1 MPPRKTAA
9 AKKAAAAAAAAEKAE
24 KEEDK
29 EETVVDVPLPS
40 AEVGDK
46 REREEEEPP
55 AKEEEKKAKV
65 ESENGGEEAAQDPP
79 PSASAAVMA
88 EVEAEVATEGKKSPT
103 WTPVKL
109 GPKTFDAPEDAIKYI
124 SWLLNT
130 VTMNQDLNDYERKVV
145 VGLLRRG
152 HEDAEK
158 KIGESGIKSIQ
169 VKWHLEHDSKCYYV
183 VRNDRTISDFSYR
196 KCVEGC
202 FPGWDKSNASKSEYK
217 PEGRRHGG
225 RGGGRRHH
233 DGGGGGG
240 CGGYRRY

>member
-24 KEEDK
+24 KEKDK
-29 EETVVDVPLPS
+29 EETVVDVPPPS

-65 ESENGGEEAAQDPP
+65 ESENGGEEEVDP

-88 EVEAEVATEGKKSPT
+88 EVETEVAEKKSPT

-109 GPKTFDAPEDAIKYI
+109 GPKTFDTPEDAIKYI

-130 VTMNQDLNDYERKVV
+130 VTMHQDLNDYERLVV
-145 VGLLRRG
+145 EGMLRRG

-169 VKWHLEHDSKCYYV
+169 VKVHQEHDSKCYYV
-183 VRNDRTISDFSYR
+183 VRNDGSRSDFSYR

-217 PEGRRHGG
+217 PEGRGRHGG

-233 DGGGGGG
+233 GGGGGG
-240 CGGYRRY
+240 GYRRY

>member
-24 KEEDK
+24 KEKDK
-29 EETVVDVPLPS
+29 EETVVDVPPPS

-65 ESENGGEEAAQDPP
+65 ESENGGEEEVDP

-88 EVEAEVATEGKKSPT
+88 EEAEVAEKKSPT

-109 GPKTFDAPEDAIKYI
+109 GPKTFDTPEDAIKYI

-130 VTMNQDLNDYERKVV
+130 VTMHQDLNDYERLVV
-145 VGLLRRG
+145 EGMLRRG
-152 HEDAEK
+152 HEDAKK

-169 VKWHLEHDSKCYYV
+169 VKVHQEHDSKCYYV
-183 VRNDRTISDFSYR
+183 VRNDGSRSDFSYR

-217 PEGRRHGG
+217 PEGRGRHGG

-233 DGGGGGG
+233 GGGGGG
-240 CGGYRRY
+240 GGYRRY

>member
-24 KEEDK
+24 KEKDK
-29 EETVVDVPLPS
+29 EETVVDVPPPS

-65 ESENGGEEAAQDPP
+65 ESENGGEEEVD

-88 EVEAEVATEGKKSPT
+88 EEAEVAEKKSPT

-109 GPKTFDAPEDAIKYI
+109 GPKTFDTPEDAIKYI

-130 VTMNQDLNDYERKVV
+130 VTMHQDLNDYERLVV
-145 VGLLRRG
+145 EGMLRRG

-169 VKWHLEHDSKCYYV
+169 VKVHQEHDSKCYYV
-183 VRNDRTISDFSYR
+183 VRNDGSRSDFSYR

-217 PEGRRHGG
+217 PEGRGRHGG

-233 DGGGGGG
+233 GGGGGG
-240 CGGYRRY
+240 GGYRRY

>member
-24 KEEDK
+24 IEEQ
-29 EETVVDVPLPS
+29 ETVVDVPPS

-46 REREEEEPP
+46 REREEEEPL

-65 ESENGGEEAAQDPP
+65 ELENGGEEEVDPPPP
-79 PSASAAVMA
+79 PSASAVVMA
-88 EVEAEVATEGKKSPT
+88 EEVETEVAATEGKKSSS

-130 VTMNQDLNDYERKVV
+130 VTMKQDLNDYERMVV
-145 VGLLRRG
+145 EGMLRRG
-152 HEDAEK
+152 HEDSEK

-183 VRNDRTISDFSYR
+183 VRNDGTISDFSYR

-217 PEGRRHGG
+217 PEGRRYGG

-233 DGGGGGG
+233 GGGGGG
-240 CGGYRRY
+240 GGYRRY

>member
-29 EETVVDVPLPS
+29 EETVVDVPPPS

-65 ESENGGEEAAQDPP
+65 ESENGGEEEVDP

-88 EVEAEVATEGKKSPT
+88 EVETEVAEKKSPT

-109 GPKTFDAPEDAIKYI
+109 GPKTFDTPEDAIKYI

-130 VTMNQDLNDYERKVV
+130 VTTNQDLNDYERMVV
-145 VGLLRRG
+145 EGMLRRG

-169 VKWHLEHDSKCYYV
+169 VKVHQEHDSKCYYV
-183 VRNDRTISDFSYR
+183 VRNDGSRSDFSYR

-217 PEGRRHGG
+217 PEGRGRHGG

-233 DGGGGGG
+233 GGGGGG
-240 CGGYRRY
+240 GGYRRY

>member
-29 EETVVDVPLPS
+29 EETVVDVPPPS

-65 ESENGGEEAAQDPP
+65 ELENGGEEEVDP

-88 EVEAEVATEGKKSPT
+88 EVETEVAEKKSPT

-109 GPKTFDAPEDAIKYI
+109 GPKTFDTPEDAIKYI

-130 VTMNQDLNDYERKVV
+130 VTMHQDLNDYERMVIE
-145 VGLLRRG
+145 GMLRRG
-152 HEDAEK
+152 HEDAEI

-169 VKWHLEHDSKCYYV
+169 VKWHSEHDSKCYYV
-183 VRNDRTISDFSYR
+183 VRNDGKRSDFSYR

-202 FPGWDKSNASKSEYK
+202 FPEWDKSNASKSEYK
-217 PEGRRHGG
+217 PEGRGRHGG

-233 DGGGGGG
+233 GGGGGG
-240 CGGYRRY
+240 GGYRRY

>member
-9 AKKAAAAAAAAEKAE
+9 AKKAAAAPAAAEKAE

-29 EETVVDVPLPS
+29 EETVVDVIPS

-46 REREEEEPP
+46 REREEEEPL

-65 ESENGGEEAAQDPP
+65 ELENGGEEEVDP

-88 EVEAEVATEGKKSPT
+88 EVETEVAATEGKKSPT

-109 GPKTFDAPEDAIKYI
+109 GPKTFDTPEDAIKYI

-130 VTMNQDLNDYERKVV
+130 VTMHQDLNDYERMVV
-145 VGLLRRG
+145 EGMLRRG

-169 VKWHLEHDSKCYYV
+169 VKVHQEHDSKCYYV
-183 VRNDRTISDFSYR
+183 VRNDGSRSDFSYR

-217 PEGRRHGG
+217 PEGRGRHGG

-233 DGGGGGG
+233 GGGGGG
-240 CGGYRRY
+240 GGGYRRY

>member
-24 KEEDK
+24 KEKAK
-29 EETVVDVPLPS
+29 EETVVDVPPPS

-130 VTMNQDLNDYERKVV
+130 VTMQQDLNDYERLVV
-145 VGLLRRG
+145 EGMLRRG
-152 HEDAEK
+152 HEDAGK
-158 KIGESGIKSIQ
+158 KIGENGIKSIQ

-183 VRNDRTISDFSYR
+183 VRNDGTMSDFSYR

-217 PEGRRHGG
+217 PEGRGRHGG

-233 DGGGGGG
+233 GGGGGG
-240 CGGYRRY
+240 GGYRRY

>member
-29 EETVVDVPLPS
+29 EEAVVDVPPPS

-46 REREEEEPP
+46 RERDEEEAPL

-65 ESENGGEEAAQDPP
+65 ELENGGEEAAQDPP

-88 EVEAEVATEGKKSPT
+88 EVETEVAEKKSPT

-109 GPKTFDAPEDAIKYI
+109 GPKTFDTPEDAIKYI

-130 VTMNQDLNDYERKVV
+130 VTMHQDLNDYERLVV
-145 VGLLRRG
+145 EGMLRRG

-169 VKWHLEHDSKCYYV
+169 VKVHQEHDSKCYYV
-183 VRNDRTISDFSYR
+183 VRNDGSRSDFSYR

-217 PEGRRHGG
+217 PEGRGRHGG

-233 DGGGGGG
+233 GGGGGG
-240 CGGYRRY
+240 GGYRRY

>member
-24 KEEDK
+24 IEEQ
-29 EETVVDVPLPS
+29 ETVVDVPPS

-46 REREEEEPP
+46 REREEEEPL

-65 ESENGGEEAAQDPP
+65 VLENGGEEEVDPP
-79 PSASAAVMA
+79 PPPSSSAVVMA
-88 EVEAEVATEGKKSPT
+88 EEVAEVAATEGKKSSS

-130 VTMNQDLNDYERKVV
+130 VTMKQDLNDYERMVV
-145 VGLLRRG
+145 EGMLRRG
-152 HEDAEK
+152 HEDSEK

-183 VRNDRTISDFSYR
+183 VRNDGTISDFSYR

-233 DGGGGGG
+233 GGGGGG
-240 CGGYRRY
+240 GGYRRY

>member
-46 REREEEEPP
+46 REREEEEPL

-65 ESENGGEEAAQDPP
+65 ELDNGGEEEVDP

-88 EVEAEVATEGKKSPT
+88 EVETEVATEGKKSPT

-130 VTMNQDLNDYERKVV
+130 VTTNQDLNDYERM
-145 VGLLRRG
+145 VGEGMLRRG
-152 HEDAEK
+152 HEDAGK
-158 KIGESGIKSIQ
+158 KIGENGIKSIQ

-183 VRNDRTISDFSYR
+183 VRNDGTMSDFSYR

-217 PEGRRHGG
+217 PEGRRYGG

-233 DGGGGGG
+233 GGGGGG
-240 CGGYRRY
+240 GGGGYRRY

>member
-9 AKKAAAAAAAAEKAE
+9 AKNAAAAAAAAEKAE

-29 EETVVDVPLPS
+29 ETVVDVPPPS

-46 REREEEEPP
+46 RERDEEEAPL

-65 ESENGGEEAAQDPP
+65 ELENGGEEEVD

-88 EVEAEVATEGKKSPT
+88 EVETEVATEGKKSPT

-130 VTMNQDLNDYERKVV
+130 VTMNQDLNDYERMVV
-145 VGLLRRG
+145 EGLLRRG

-169 VKWHLEHDSKCYYV
+169 VKLHSEHDSKCYYV
-183 VRNDRTISDFSYR
+183 VRNDGTMSDFSYR

-217 PEGRRHGG
+217 PEGRRYGG
-225 RGGGRRHH
+225 RGDGRRHH
-233 DGGGGGG
+233 GGGGGG
-240 CGGYRRY
+240 GGYRRY

>member
-24 KEEDK
+24 KEKDK
-29 EETVVDVPLPS
+29 EETVVDVPPPS

-65 ESENGGEEAAQDPP
+65 ESENGGEEEVDP

-88 EVEAEVATEGKKSPT
+88 EVETEVAEKKSPT

-109 GPKTFDAPEDAIKYI
+109 GPKTFDTPEDAIKYI

-130 VTMNQDLNDYERKVV
+130 VTMHQDLNDYERLVV
-145 VGLLRRG
+145 EGMLRRG

-169 VKWHLEHDSKCYYV
+169 VKVHQEHDSKCYYV
-183 VRNDRTISDFSYR
+183 VRNDGSRSDFSYR

-217 PEGRRHGG
+217 PEGRGRHGG

-233 DGGGGGG
+233 GGGGGG
-240 CGGYRRY
+240 GGYRRY